1 MSSLLEEGGRS
12 ELFKSNFHVARNY
25 YGDNEIT
32 FFYLNTGYE
41 IARVEMPAWASEKRG
56 NIDLVHAVVMEQCRK
71 GGGYP
76 TALMEAHE
84 QAVISTSD
92 RQYFLNLV
100 EEVLERNGIEFTTSQ
115 KDRSKRLRWL

>member
-1 MSSLLEEGGRS
+1 M
-12 ELFKSNFHVARNY
+12 ARNY

-41 IARVEMPAWASEKRG
+41 MARVEMPSWASL
-56 NIDLVHAVVMEQCRK
+56 NQQNVDLVHSVVMEQCRK
-71 GGGYP
+71 GRGYP

-84 QAVISTSD
+84 QAVISTAD
-92 RQYFLNLV
+92 RRYFLNLV
-100 EEVLERNGIEFTTSQ
+100 EEVLENNGIEFTTSQ